1 MGVSRSISDTTFYV
15 REPPSLLL
23 RPSSVQQRC
32 TGASLP
38 RIPTPR
44 LPQTQVLDR
53 FHLRNRDAP
62 TRKINLG
69 SLPSI
74 HEALRNDNPLPYPV
88 LPTSAPPQQSHSA
101 PLPHHISNFAGRPG
115 AEEPP
120 GPPNPSSNGVPTN
133 ESRPY
138 VGARMDKMDGGNPG
152 HTFPGV
158 SQNDSVKRHLD
169 VYQVEASLNEVYILE
184 RRRLIGY

>member
-1 MGVSRSISDTTFYV
+1 MITPCRTLCFQHQ
-15 REPPSLLL
+15 PLLNSLIAHLFRITSPTLL
-23 RPSSVQQRC
+23 V
-32 TGASLP
+32 
-38 RIPTPR
+38 
-44 LPQTQVLDR
+44 VL
-53 FHLRNRDAP
+53 
-62 TRKINLG
+62 
-69 SLPSI
+69 
-74 HEALRNDNPLPYPV
+74 
-88 LPTSAPPQQSHSA
+88 
-101 PLPHHISNFAGRPG
+101 

>member
-1 MGVSRSISDTTFYV
+1 MYWSQPTSYPYSTTPINAGSRYVS
-15 REPPSLLL
+15 PPE
-23 RPSSVQQRC
+23 
-32 TGASLP
+32 
-38 RIPTPR
+38 PR
-44 LPQTQVLDR
+44 LADEKDKHRQ
-53 FHLRNRDAP
+53 
-62 TRKINLG
+62 

-74 HEALRNDNPLPYPV
+74 REALGNDNPLPYPV

-101 PLPHHISNFAGRPG
+101 PLPHHISNCAGRPG

-120 GPPNPSSNGVPTN
+120 GPPNPFSNGVPAN

-138 VGARMDKMDGGNPG
+138 VGARMDKMDGGSPG
-152 HTFPGV
+152 HTFPRV

-169 VYQVEASLNEVYILE
+169 VYQVETSLNEVYILE